1 MNRHLRKATLVTAAI
16 TAGLLMTACQSGSS
30 HGGSSHGSSSGHGSK
45 STGSSRHH
53 SASKASGAT
62 GHTGSTGTT
71 ARNASSTSNT
81 HKGVNGTFTGG
92 TVSYLAP
99 GKYVVHTSRTGDQAF
114 FVADDTAVYGAG
126 KVCGSPRSEA
136 RPRCT
141 LDQLETAVKKAAVT
155 ADVTLKNGI
164 ATVVRERHDVDSGTG
179 SGTTGVNGTWLGNV
193 AYLAP
198 GKYTVSDMKGV
209 EQAFYVSDDTAVR
222 GAGTICGSPMSESM
236 YTCTLDQLEAAAKKG
251 VSAKVV
257 IADGV
262 ATSVTEDR

>member
-1 MNRHLRKATLVTAAI
+1 MNRHVRKATLVTAAI
-16 TAGLLMTACQSGSS
+16 TAGLLMTACQNGSS
-30 HGGSSHGSSSGHGSK
+30 NNSSHGSSSNDGSK
-45 STGSSRHH
+45 GAGSSRHE
-53 SASKASGAT
+53 SASKTSGT
-62 GHTGSTGTT
+62 SGNTGSKGTS
-71 ARNASSTSNT
+71 AQNASSTK
-81 HKGVNGTFTGG
+81 KGVDGTFTGG

-114 FVADDTAVYGAG
+114 FVADDTEVYGAG

-141 LDQLETAVKKAAVT
+141 LDQLETALKKAAVT
-155 ADVTLKNGI
+155 ADVTLKDGV
-164 ATVVRERHDVDSGTG
+164 ATVVRERHDVDGGTG
-179 SGTTGVNGTWLGNV
+179 SGTQGVNGTWLGNV
-193 AYLAP
+193 SYLAP

>member
-1 MNRHLRKATLVTAAI
+1 MNRHVRKAALVTAAI
-16 TAGLLMTACQSGSS
+16 TAGLLMTACQNGSASSGSS
-30 HGGSSHGSSSGHGSK
+30 GDGAKNGSGSQHRSASKTSGHGTSA
-45 STGSSRHH
+45 GSSAKRG
-53 SASKASGAT
+53 SAAA
-62 GHTGSTGTT
+62 
-71 ARNASSTSNT
+71 ARNASSTG
-81 HKGVNGTFTGG
+81 HGVTGAFTGG

-99 GKYVVHTSRTGDQAF
+99 GKYLVHAPGKTDQEF
-114 FVADDTAVYGAG
+114 YVADDTAVYGAG

-141 LDQLETAVKKAAVT
+141 LDQLETATEKAAVT

-164 ATVVRERHDVDSGTG
+164 ATVVRERHDVENGSGTG
-179 SGTTGVNGTWLGNV
+179 ATGVNGTWLGNV
-193 AYLAP
+193 SYLAP

-209 EQAFYVSDDTAVR
+209 EQAFYVAEDTAVR
-222 GAGTICGSPMSESM
+222 GAGTICGSPMSQSM